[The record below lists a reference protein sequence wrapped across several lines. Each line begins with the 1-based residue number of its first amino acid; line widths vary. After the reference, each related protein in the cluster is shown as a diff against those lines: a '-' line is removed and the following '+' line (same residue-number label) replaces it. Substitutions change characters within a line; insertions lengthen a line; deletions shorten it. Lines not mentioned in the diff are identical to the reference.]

1 MSQIKEDV
9 LRFFRDGDALSRLIA
24 YLLGSIGAMLAVVAV
39 VSFLTQRSGARLLP
53 LLVGGT
59 GALSILTGAIW
70 LQKTSGVLL

>member
-1 MSQIKEDV
+1 MIP
-9 LRFFRDGDALSRLIA
+9 ALALPAHAAIGYLIA